1 MKNLMKDLEP
11 YAERFTLKPFDRRPD
26 ILWFTPR
33 QDLTAEEQAATLQII
48 KDSGVSLEMDEFSKG
63 KTLRLGRVQ
72 PGKRSTPVPIFI
84 I

>member
-1 MKNLMKDLEP
+1 MKDLMKALEP
-11 YAERFTLKPFDRRPD
+11 YAERFTLRHFNRRPD

-33 QDLTAEEQAATLQII
+33 QDLTVEEHATTLRILEG
-48 KDSGVSLEMDEFSKG
+48 SGLSLEMDEFSKE

-72 PGKRSTPVPIFI
+72 PSKRAPVPIFI